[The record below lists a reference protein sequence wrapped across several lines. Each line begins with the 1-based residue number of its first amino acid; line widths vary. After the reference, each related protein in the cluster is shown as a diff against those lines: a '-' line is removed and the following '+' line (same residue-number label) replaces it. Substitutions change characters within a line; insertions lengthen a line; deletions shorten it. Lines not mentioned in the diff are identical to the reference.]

1 MKTSCKMLA
10 VIAIALTASVCAN
23 AQTRIHEVDSL
34 EVSKDK
40 NVVTYVQNGK
50 KVILYRNKH
59 VKVSEATEQ
68 LQNAVADTL
77 VDAHGYRATDKKSFS
92 VTNHKYFL
100 QDGEVQV
107 VEKRTRWE
115 QKNTSELSFEDM
127 KNVVDGSGSVVD
139 YRAKDL
145 LHRNLAHF
153 QIGLSGGVQYMT
165 KSNFI
170 LPTTGVNID
179 IHGRRGFVFGVDG
192 GVAFLH
198 PYLDGTVGAEEGA
211 MYTAPYFGARV
222 GYKFWFNRNK
232 NSYISP
238 TVMGR
243 FCFTRSD
250 VEGSS
255 TETYAPAGG
264 IMVETG
270 FVFAEHFVVKANV
283 WAQNGTTIPH
293 NSMQDISNVTVGASL
308 GVAVLLHFRTR

>member
-1 MKTSCKMLA
+1 MKTSKMLV
-10 VIAIALTASVCAN
+10 VIAIAVATSVCAN
-23 AQTRIHEVDSL
+23 AQTR
-34 EVSKDK
+34 
-40 NVVTYVQNGK
+40 TYTSSNGK
-50 KVILYRNKH
+50 KVMFYKDRHITL
-59 VKVSEATEQ
+59 SEAQ
-68 LQNAVADTL
+68 DSLKKGVADTL
-77 VDAHGYRATDKKSFS
+77 VDAHRYRATGKKEFF
-92 VTNHKYFL
+92 VLNHKYFL
-100 QDGEVQV
+100 KDGEVQIM
-107 VEKRTRWE
+107 EKRTKWE
-115 QKNTSELSFEDM
+115 QVNTANMSFEDM
-127 KNVVDGSGSVVD
+127 KNVVDGSSSAVD

-145 LHRNLAHF
+145 LHKNLAHF

-238 TVMGR
+238 TIMGR

-264 IMVETG
+264 IMVESG

-293 NSMQDISNVTVGASL
+293 NSMQDISNITVGASL